1 MLTNLYSYIINKFK
15 KNENDISISENDFNE
30 KNIDQNIDSNV
41 DDTMNENRELE
52 KEIINNTS
60 KKIII
65 RNYDQKVI
73 KDIKIKEKNACFVTY
88 PCLHDVILI
97 FDDNTY
103 EDTTIN
109 IIVLYEIWKN
119 LSFDI
124 NIKFLKHCKNEYK
137 MNNTNN
143 TENLVENL
151 FINKYTIV

>member
-1 MLTNLYSYIINKFK
+1 MLSNIYSYFFQNKKLIEENENVDVETQCDDDNDLIIRENENKELDEEIK
-15 KNENDISISENDFNE
+15 KNISN
-30 KNIDQNIDSNV
+30 
-41 DDTMNENRELE
+41 
-52 KEIINNTS
+52 
-60 KKIII
+60 KIVI
-65 RNYDQKVI
+65 RNYDKRII
-73 KDIKIKEKNACFVTY
+73 KDIKIKENNDCFKSY

-103 EDTTIN
+103 EDTTMN

-119 LSFDI
+119 LYFDI

-151 FINKYTIV
+151 FLNKYTIV

>member
-1 MLTNLYSYIINKFK
+1 MLANLYSYIINKFK
-15 KNENDISISENDFNE
+15 KNDISISENDFNE
-30 KNIDQNIDSNV
+30 KNMDQNIDSAI
-41 DDTMNENRELE
+41 NENRELE

-103 EDTTIN
+103 EDTTMN

-124 NIKFLKHCKNEYK
+124 NIKFLKHCKSENQ
-137 MNNTNN
+137 MNNNN
-143 TENLVENL
+143 NEDDNLVENL
-151 FINKYTIV
+151 FYNKYTIL

>member
-15 KNENDISISENDFNE
+15 KNDISISDNNLNE
-30 KNIDQNIDSNV
+30 KNNLEKNV
-41 DDTMNENRELE
+41 DGTFYENIELE

-60 KKIII
+60 KKIVV

-73 KDIKIKEKNACFVTY
+73 KDVKIKEKNACFVTY

-103 EDTTIN
+103 EDTTMN

-119 LSFDI
+119 ISFDI
-124 NIKFLKHCKNEYK
+124 NIKFLKHCKNEHEINEI
-137 MNNTNN
+137 NNQEN
-143 TENLVENL
+143 NLVENL
-151 FINKYTIV
+151 FLNKYTII

>member
-1 MLTNLYSYIINKFK
+1 MLSNIYSYFFQNKKKLIEENDNVDVGTQCDDDFIIRE
-15 KNENDISISENDFNE
+15 NENKELDEEI
-30 KNIDQNIDSNV
+30 KNNI
-41 DDTMNENRELE
+41 T
-52 KEIINNTS
+52 
-60 KKIII
+60 KKIVI
-65 RNYDQKVI
+65 RNYDQRII
-73 KDIKIKEKNACFVTY
+73 KDIKIKENNACFKSY

-97 FDDNTY
+97 FDDNTC